1 MVDFG
6 PGPGVHG
13 GQVVVEGTPEEVI
26 NSKASVTGQFLAGTK
41 KIEVPEQR
49 RAVDSANAIRVIG
62 ASHNNLKDVSVE
74 IPLGAFV
81 CITGVSGS
89 GKSSLVND
97 ILKETL
103 REQLNRGIGDP
114 GYFEKIEGVENLDKM
129 IAIDQSPIGRTPR
142 SNPGTYIK
150 LFDEIRSLYAKLP
163 ESKKLS
169 LIHI

>member
-1 MVDFG
+1 MHSRDNDRLIDTLQNLRDLGNTVIVVEHDEETMRASDHMVDFG

-26 NSKASVTGQFLAGTK
+26 NSKASVTGQFLAGTQ
-41 KIEVPEQR
+41 KIEIPEQR
-49 RAVDSANAIRVIG
+49 RAVDSSNAIRVIG
-62 ASHNNLKDVSVE
+62 ASHNNLKNVTVD

-97 ILKETL
+97 
-103 REQLNRGIGDP
+103 
-114 GYFEKIEGVENLDKM
+114 
-129 IAIDQSPIGRTPR
+129 
-142 SNPGTYIK
+142 
-150 LFDEIRSLYAKLP
+150 
-163 ESKKLS
+163 LS